1 MCYYIVTA
9 KTNPPLERM
18 VLMSELLTIIL
29 IAMPITVPLTVIGLI
44 KLSDSKK
51 SGNNYPQSPY
61 YYNNINQPYNYINSS
76 MSNSTTIYNTAG
88 GFGITPTPVPSVQN
102 EKSEPQEK
110 SQSSSPQQ
118 TIQPEKPKK
127 TKPDMTVSNILFL
140 IGTIFVV
147 LSGLAFGVAGWVKTS
162 YTGRVLII
170 AAAAAVAYSLSGV
183 ISKFLKLTGT
193 SISFYVLGT
202 GFVSTA
208 LLTAGYYKLMGEWFS
223 FAGEGTFALLAVS
236 SFISA
241 ALMFVGEKLYKNIA
255 LVYASLAT
263 ASIGLLFA
271 ILQIA
276 DTRAYRSILFII
288 AQMLITAFIYVM
300 RPFKDS
306 KYEAPVKMIGTGT
319 AFTFG
324 SIALTYTLS
333 TLSYPL
339 FASYFVIIAAVIQ
352 FVFYGLYKKMPA
364 LIIIESVLSL
374 MLAFMIY
381 CSLLKE
387 FNDDLC
393 VTAVSLITIII
404 YLVHRFI
411 PNIKNTF
418 SEAITLSAVIFMT
431 FSCIAM
437 IRSHTFAAYLLI
449 AVIAAIIVDSYLL
462 SENSSVKTLA
472 GIASPII
479 PLSAAMAVTTQRVI
493 NPDFYIS
500 TITGASMI
508 AVILMGFAAAMMF
521 TAFGK
526 KINSEAAVYSNL
538 AAVGLVLLST
548 PQHKLLSLITAALCL
563 VHSALS
569 NKTRFNFAS
578 VFSSL
583 SLLKIVY
590 MITEE
595 YSGNSSAALETAMFI
610 TVIIY
615 VLLSRMF
622 YPEAYIY
629 IKGDRKIVDP
639 LITVAWIGV
648 LKIFDY
654 TDISIFLG
662 LIACAVYCTGLIKKN
677 FSDKAVSILLTI
689 STAFTVIALIDRP
702 FFIFESK
709 AVTNKITLAII
720 ALSGL
725 AMRFIWRKFKE
736 TAKNFSQIIFIFTFV
751 SLLIDAIVFDTAA
764 NTIFVMT
771 IMILVLIISII
782 SRSKTWFI
790 TAAASLFTITVYAT
804 REYLMALN
812 WWIYLFIAGV
822 ALIGL
827 ASVNEYLKKNNET
840 LKTSV
845 AKRFSGWTW

>member
-1 MCYYIVTA
+1 
-9 KTNPPLERM
+9 
-18 VLMSELLTIIL
+18 MSELFTIIL
-29 IAMPITVPLTVIGLI
+29 IAMPVTVPLMVIGLI

-61 YYNNINQPYNYINSS
+61 YYNNNFNQPYDYNNSS
-76 MSNSTTIYNTAG
+76 MPNSTTIYNTAG
-88 GFGITPTPVPSVQN
+88 GFGTTPTPVPSVQKENN
-102 EKSEPQEK
+102 ETHEK
-110 SQSSSPQQ
+110 ASAPQQ

-170 AAAAAVAYSLSGV
+170 AAAAAVAYTLSGV

-208 LLTAGYYKLMGEWFS
+208 LLTAGYYKLIGEWFS
-223 FAGEGTFALLAVS
+223 FDGDGTFALLTVS

-255 LVYASLAT
+255 LVYASLIT

-271 ILQIA
+271 VLQIA
-276 DTRAYRSILFII
+276 DTYAYRSILFII
-288 AQMLITAFIYVM
+288 AQMIITAFIYIM
-300 RPFKDS
+300 RPFKGS
-306 KYEAPVKMIGTGT
+306 KYETPVKNIGTGT

-333 TLSYPL
+333 TLDSPA
-339 FASYFVIIAAVIQ
+339 FASYFIIIAAIIQ
-352 FVFYGLYKKMPA
+352 FVFYGIYKKMPA
-364 LIIIESVLSL
+364 FIVIESVLSL
-374 MLAFMIY
+374 MLAFMIH

-418 SEAITLSAVIFMT
+418 SEAITFSAVIFMT
-431 FSCIAM
+431 FSCIAL
-437 IRSHTFAAYLLI
+437 IRSHTFAPYLLI
-449 AVIAAIIVDSYLL
+449 AVIAAIIVASYLL
-462 SENSSVKTLA
+462 SENSAIKSLA
-472 GIASPII
+472 GTASPII
-479 PLSAAMAVTTQRVI
+479 PLSAAIAVSTQRVI
-493 NPDFYIS
+493 SPDFYIS
-500 TITGASMI
+500 TITCASMI
-508 AVILMGFAAAMMF
+508 SVILMGFAAVMMF

-538 AAVGLVLLST
+538 SAVGLVLLST
-548 PQHKLLSLITAALCL
+548 PQYKLLSLITAALCL
-563 VHSALS
+563 VHFALS
-569 NKTRFNFAS
+569 NKTRFNFAAI
-578 VFSSL
+578 FSSL

-590 MITEE
+590 MITKE
-595 YSGNSSAALETAMFI
+595 YSGNTSVALETAMFI

-615 VLLSRMF
+615 VLLSRMI
-622 YPEAYIY
+622 YPDAFIY
-629 IKGDRKIVDP
+629 NKGDRKIVDP

-654 TDISIFLG
+654 TDISTFLG
-662 LIACAVYCTGLIKKN
+662 LIACAVFCTGLIKKN
-677 FSDKAVSILLTI
+677 FSDKAVSVLLTI

-725 AMRFIWRKFKE
+725 AIRFIWRKFE
-736 TAKNFSQIIFIFTFV
+736 TTAKNFSQIIFIFTFV

-822 ALIGL
+822 VLIGL